1 MNCKKPAPRHA
12 YATLSSAPEIHSSPF
27 RAPERLVLAL
37 LPVTVFL
44 ATGCGNP
51 KAAPRFRIPRWKF
64 QRASETQ
71 KEIPSGAPAFDLV
84 LAGPDRPI
92 PTKALFCSPIAGWTQ
107 RQAALRS
114 FAHFALVSLEDCGRR
129 QKWKQWNATSRRVPA
144 SSGEQRKPFVVRESE
159 MQRAREIADEFYPQ
173 NRNRRSKVARA
184 FNHLG
189 MQNCAQRSAN

>member
-1 MNCKKPAPRHA
+1 MHGYTVCLYLVGISDDQLRAANYHLSSSVRFTPLSSYGPAWSWNA

-27 RAPERLVLAL
+27 RAPERLVVAL

-51 KAAPRFRIPRWKF
+51 KAEPRFRTRGGSC

-92 PTKALFCSPIAGWTQ
+92 PTKALFCTPIARWTQ
-107 RQAALRS
+107 RQATLRS
-114 FAHFALVSLEDCGRR
+114 LAHFALVSLEDCGRR
-129 QKWKQWNATSRRVPA
+129 QKWKQWNATSRRVPCHF
-144 SSGEQRKPFVVRESE
+144 R
-159 MQRAREIADEFYPQ
+159 
-173 NRNRRSKVARA
+173 
-184 FNHLG
+184 
-189 MQNCAQRSAN
+189 